1 MAVNP
6 NRLNILT
13 QSEIQDY
20 FGFPRFTQEDRE
32 YYFNLTNSEVSLIEE
47 KWLLSSK
54 IYFVLQL
61 GYFKAKRMF
70 FRFDAEEVVN
80 DTSHIFG
87 TYFHIASTVISKCQV
102 NKLEG

>member
-87 TYFHIASTVISKCQV
+87 TYFPYSIDRDFKVPSKQT
-102 NKLEG
+102 